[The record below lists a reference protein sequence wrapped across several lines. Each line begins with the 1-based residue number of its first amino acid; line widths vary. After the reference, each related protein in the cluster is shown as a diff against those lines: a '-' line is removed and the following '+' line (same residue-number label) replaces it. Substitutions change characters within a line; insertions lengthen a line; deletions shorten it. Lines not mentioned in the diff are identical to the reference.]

1 MQSDGKGGKRGK
13 SNLHFIAGQIQLAN
27 PGMNTDMQR
36 RRRRRKKLDPT
47 LYMRT
52 EKDTEEIEM
61 EKEISQ
67 KKTRERN
74 NSLPAFENV
83 RLAILLSFS
92 LRSLL

>member
-1 MQSDGKGGKRGK
+1 M
-13 SNLHFIAGQIQLAN
+13 HFIAGQIQLAN
-27 PGMNTDMQR
+27 PGMNTDMQ